1 MNEATEQ
8 ATSEI
13 LNKVKV
19 IDTKKYNDFLYLIP
33 CPKSPHGVDVDPT
46 GEYIVGNGS

>member
-19 IDTKKYNDFLYLIP
+19 IDTKKYNDFCTSSLVL
-33 CPKSPHGVDVDPT
+33 SHHMVWM
-46 GEYIVGNGS
+46 